1 MWVALAAAGFFG
13 LIVPITLL
21 RADRSA
27 ANTALTITTLLAVGV
42 AVAATIGGNG
52 LPGRGPSAEPRSASS
67 VGSSVPALACMD
79 DLAGD
84 AVLSACEKALF
95 SSPESIAAAVSY
107 AASQLEHLTS
117 YGDVASANK
126 NMTAELA
133 ALRRAVERDRYG
145 LVAQVLMENYRCTP
159 MDCPAFRL
167 FSNRRQ
173 VMANMEAHAFDG
185 LVGRYATSWYTAAP
199 ASAPPS
205 ATAVV
210 DKEGLGEAV
219 ATVAGNRERWA
230 NTSVGERIGLLERVI
245 ADTLAAA
252 PDWVADACRA
262 KGIAPGTPAVGEE
275 WHHLAIVVRN
285 ARLLCESLR
294 DIVRD
299 GHPKLPGPLAS
310 GPGGRVVAP
319 VFPASVYDRMLFA
332 GTRAERLEFT
342 DPRRFVYT
350 TIGDLAK
357 DCRALG
363 YDYGD
368 PVDPD
373 FSGPYGHLGKAQAG
387 SSTTPVAVTAAPP
400 PARVS
405 DELLVC
411 FDGVRCTHDSY
422 AIDVFLDCEDP
433 QPADIDAINP
443 HYVGRLSR
451 IGMGQ
456 QDTNGRC
463 IAHGV
468 RRILDATPAARA
480 LGIAPGSPCRL
491 SLLVSALP
499 SGRLLAVDEYAG
511 LPGFRP
517 RLDWSRS
524 GWVARRE
531 AGEPASASCCHAAR
545 RESGSEQRMRPI
557 Q

>member
-199 ASAPPS
+199 ASAPP
-205 ATAVV
+205 A
-210 DKEGLGEAV
+210 
-219 ATVAGNRERWA
+219 
-230 NTSVGERIGLLERVI
+230 I
-245 ADTLAAA
+245 AAA
-252 PDWVADACRA
+252 AVPGQAAGAVL
-262 KGIAPGTPAVGEE
+262 GPAPGTTLEPG
-275 WHHLAIVVRN
+275 LATSLAPTLLTGKPTN
-285 ARLLCESLR
+285 A
-294 DIVRD
+294 D
-299 GHPKLPGPLAS
+299 
-310 GPGGRVVAP
+310 
-319 VFPASVYDRMLFA
+319 FP
-332 GTRAERLEFT
+332 
-342 DPRRFVYT
+342 
-350 TIGDLAK
+350 
-357 DCRALG
+357 
-363 YDYGD
+363 
-368 PVDPD
+368 
-373 FSGPYGHLGKAQAG
+373 
-387 SSTTPVAVTAAPP
+387 TAASTPPVSIMNPEPTAGPPPRSAPPSTASPAAAAVPPP
-400 PARVS
+400 PA
-405 DELLVC
+405 
-411 FDGVRCTHDSY
+411 
-422 AIDVFLDCEDP
+422 AKKP
-433 QPADIDAINP
+433 PKP
-443 HYVGRLSR
+443 SR
-451 IGMGQ
+451 TSAASAPVQ
-456 QDTNGRC
+456 L
-463 IAHGV
+463 A
-468 RRILDATPAARA
+468 PAAVRA
-480 LGIAPGSPCRL
+480 PA
-491 SLLVSALP
+491 
-499 SGRLLAVDEYAG
+499 
-511 LPGFRP
+511 
-517 RLDWSRS
+517 
-524 GWVARRE
+524 VARE
-531 AGEPASASCCHAAR
+531 
-545 RESGSEQRMRPI
+545 
-557 Q
+557 